1 MSNDKV
7 IETLQENVLII
18 KFNRPKKKN
27 ALDIES
33 FVQITKALD
42 NAASDDNIKIVVF
55 NGAEDF
61 YSSGFDLSSERG
73 NRLYVALE
81 GFVKAF
87 ITFPKLLVAI
97 VNGPAIGIAATTLAL
112 CDLVYASENAYFYT
126 PFTKVGAAAEGC
138 SSVTFPR
145 LLGEKK
151 AMEMLILNYIMP
163 AKEALEYG
171 FINKVYKSEELHKKS
186 WETIRE
192 ILNLNQTSVLYSKK
206 AAAYRVFALKLSNG
220 SKKRRIPGWN
230 ERVKQA
236 YATSKEAFIN
246 WVAAGRPSTGVVAEK
261 RSSTKKD
268 FKKEYKKCLRDSEEI
283 KASRIA
289 LSLHNKNFNSFWRQ
303 TNKAMKT
310 KNKTLAVEVNGKSDE
325 REIAKEFA
333 SHFGFTT
340 SHPADKTPMSR
351 RIISISAA
359 EVDKIIQCENRNKAA
374 GHDGLVAEH
383 LIYSG
388 PYLPT
393 LG

>member
-1 MSNDKV
+1 M
-7 IETLQENVLII
+7 
-18 KFNRPKKKN
+18 
-27 ALDIES
+27 
-33 FVQITKALD
+33 
-42 NAASDDNIKIVVF
+42 
-55 NGAEDF
+55 
-61 YSSGFDLSSERG
+61 
-73 NRLYVALE
+73 
-81 GFVKAF
+81 
-87 ITFPKLLVAI
+87 
-97 VNGPAIGIAATTLAL
+97 
-112 CDLVYASENAYFYT
+112 
-126 PFTKVGAAAEGC
+126 
-138 SSVTFPR
+138 
-145 LLGEKK
+145 
-151 AMEMLILNYIMP
+151 
-163 AKEALEYG
+163 
-171 FINKVYKSEELHKKS
+171 LHKIKPLDVTNITQLS
-186 WETIRE
+186 RE
-192 ILNLNQTSVLYSKK
+192 VATKLIDNNYEQIVSSLR
-206 AAAYRVFALKLSNG
+206 AAAYRVFALKPSNG

-393 LG
+393 LLAALFNACLTMCHIPTDMMKTTVSLNSIPMISFASVPCSIP